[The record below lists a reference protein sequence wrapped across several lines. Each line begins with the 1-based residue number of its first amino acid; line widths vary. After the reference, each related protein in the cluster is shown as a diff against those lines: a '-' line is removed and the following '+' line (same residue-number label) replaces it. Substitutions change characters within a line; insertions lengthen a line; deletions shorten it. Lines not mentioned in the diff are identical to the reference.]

1 VKLFLQ
7 IPANFASMK
16 ISDQHLSAKWDVCTW
31 MTKIETPDA
40 ARFEEDDPG
49 AALRAARNYQ
59 MCEAG
64 YLNGYL

>member
-1 VKLFLQ
+1 
-7 IPANFASMK
+7 MK

-40 ARFEEDDPG
+40 ARFEEDDPR

-64 YLNGYL
+64 YLNGYH